1 MTLETTRRALVTG
14 ASSGIGA
21 AYAKALRQRGERLIL
36 VARRAHRLKELAR
49 ELGGE
54 EWATVLPLDLC
65 QPDAGRRL
73 LEQTESRGF
82 WVDVLVNN
90 AGVGH
95 TAAFHQQAPEV
106 LEAML
111 NLNVKALVAL
121 TRAFLPPMLSRG
133 RGRVVNVASNAAF
146 QPVPFL
152 AVYAASKAF
161 VLSFSEAL
169 SEEVRGSGV
178 QVQALC
184 PGITA
189 TEFLDVSQTH
199 PGLLVRRMPMM
210 RAEDVVRF
218 SLAGLDHG
226 RVRVTAGLGNR
237 AAAFVQRFVP
247 SSLTR
252 RVAAALYRPGG
263 GVRA

>member
-1 MTLETTRRALVTG
+1 M
-14 ASSGIGA
+14 
-21 AYAKALRQRGERLIL
+21 
-36 VARRAHRLKELAR
+36 
-49 ELGGE
+49 
-54 EWATVLPLDLC
+54 
-65 QPDAGRRL
+65 
-73 LEQTESRGF
+73 ESRGF
-82 WVDVLVNN
+82 SVHLLVNN

-95 TAAFHQQAPEV
+95 TAPFHEQAPEV
-106 LEAML
+106 LKAML
-111 NLNVKALVAL
+111 DVNVKALVSL
-121 TRAFLPPMLSRG
+121 THAFLPPMLARG

-161 VLSFSEAL
+161 VLSFTEAVA
-169 SEEVRGSGV
+169 EEVRGSGV

-199 PGLLVRRMPMM
+199 PGLLVRRMPVM
-210 RAEDVVRF
+210 RAEDVVRL

-226 RVRVTAGLGNR
+226 RVRVTAGLANR
-237 AAAFVQRFVP
+237 ATAFVQRLVP

-263 GVRA
+263 RVRS